1 MRDKISKIL
10 KKSDQDQKEIIKKGI
25 FFMGF
30 RATGILGGYLFTLYI
45 TNNYGASLNG
55 LVVLSFSIF
64 MFATIIGRL
73 GIDVNLIK
81 FYSTEKNWE
90 ENPGLFYRVLLKS
103 FLFSSFLVAILYLS
117 RDFVIINLFDK
128 PQLKPYYFWAILS
141 IPGWVI
147 TMLCAGA
154 LRAKGYNNW
163 FAFFINTGR
172 FSLAFIFVC
181 ILGWIEMN
189 PINVMIAHLY
199 GIYVLTLIA
208 LIVTVKKFKR
218 VSFKSEINSWAFLKE
233 SFPMML
239 SSTIMI
245 FLGWMDTFIL
255 GIYETDESIGIY
267 NVALK
272 LALVTSFSIEAINS
286 SLAPKIAN
294 LYLNDLREKFLN
306 LVKFSTR
313 LNFIL
318 TLLIVTVLVIFNQW
332 FLGIFGEEFKAGSI
346 ALIILCS
353 IHLINSSVGS
363 VGIIMQMT
371 GKQKQYQYIAIISLC
386 INLLLNFIL
395 IPKYGINGAAIATA
409 VSLSVWNVSG
419 CVYLKR
425 KENIKTYL

>member
-1 MRDKISKIL
+1 LKTSLSKLL
-10 KKSDQDQKEIIKKGI
+10 KNSDQDQKEIIKKGI

-81 FYSTEKNWE
+81 FYSTKDNWEKN
-90 ENPGLFYRVLLKS
+90 PGVFYRVLLKS
-103 FLFSSFLVAILYLS
+103 FLLSSLLVFVLYLA
-117 RDFVIINLFDK
+117 RDFVVINLFKK
-128 PQLKPYYFWAILS
+128 PQLSPYYFWAILA

-154 LRAKGYNNW
+154 LRARGFNNW
-163 FAFFINTGR
+163 FAFFNNTGR
-172 FSLAFIFVC
+172 FLFAFLFVC
-181 ILGWIEMN
+181 LLGWIEMK
-189 PINVMIAHLY
+189 PINIMIAHFF
-199 GIYVLTLIA
+199 GIYLLTIIA
-208 LIVTVKKFKR
+208 LIVIVKEFKKI
-218 VSFKSEINSWAFLKE
+218 SFRSTTNTWAFLKE

-272 LALVTSFSIEAINS
+272 LALATSFSIEAINS

-294 LYLNDLREKFLN
+294 LYLNNLKEKFLK
-306 LVKFSTR
+306 LIKFSTR
-313 LNFIL
+313 LNFVL
-318 TLLIVTVLVIFNQW
+318 TLFIVSGLVIFNQW

-353 IHLINSSVGS
+353 IHLINSAVGS

-371 GKQKQYQYIAIISLC
+371 GKQKQYQYIAVVSLLV
-386 INLLLNFIL
+386 NLFLNFIL
-395 IPKYGINGAAIATA
+395 IPRYGINGAAIATA

-419 CVYLKR
+419 CVYLKC
-425 KENIKTYL
+425 KDNIRTYL

>member
-1 MRDKISKIL
+1 MKDKISKLL

-30 RATGILGGYLFTLYI
+30 RGIGILGGYLFTLYI
-45 TNNYGASLNG
+45 TNNYGADLNG

-81 FYSTEKNWE
+81 FYSTENNWD

-117 RDFVIINLFDK
+117 RDFVIINLFEK
-128 PQLKPYYFWAILS
+128 PQLSPYYFWAILA

-154 LRAKGYNNW
+154 LRARGFNNW

-172 FSLAFIFVC
+172 FLFAFLLVYF
-181 ILGWIEMN
+181 LGWMEMK
-189 PINVMIAHLY
+189 PINIMVAHFF
-199 GIYVLTLIA
+199 GIYLLTIIA
-208 LIVTVKKFKR
+208 LIVIVKKLKK
-218 VSFKSEINSWAFLKE
+218 VSFRSTTNTWVFLKE

-294 LYLNDLREKFLN
+294 LYLNNLKDKFLN

-313 LNFIL
+313 LNFVL
-318 TLLIVTVLVIFNQW
+318 TLFIVSVLVTFNKW
-332 FLGIFGEEFKAGSI
+332 FLNLFGEEFEAGTI

-353 IHLINSSVGS
+353 VHLINSSVGS

-371 GKQKQYQYIAIISLC
+371 GKQKQYQYIAIASLL

-395 IPKYGINGAAIATA
+395 IPRYGINGAAIATA
-409 VSLSVWNVSG
+409 ISLSVWNITG
-419 CVYLKR
+419 TIYLKR
-425 KENIKTYL
+425 KENIRTYL

>member
-1 MRDKISKIL
+1 LKNKISKYLKNSDTDKKDIL
-10 KKSDQDQKEIIKKGI
+10 KKGI

-30 RATGILGGYLFTLYI
+30 RVTGILGGYLFTLYI

-81 FYSTEKNWE
+81 FYSSE
-90 ENPGLFYRVLLKS
+90 ENWDNNPGVFYRVLLKS
-103 FLFSSFLVAILYLS
+103 LLFSSILVVVLYFA
-117 RDFVIINLFDK
+117 RDFIIIDLFKK
-128 PQLKPYYFWAILS
+128 PQLSPYYFWAILS

-154 LRAKGYNNW
+154 LRARGFNNW

-172 FSLAFIFVC
+172 FSLAFLFVC
-181 ILGWIEMN
+181 LLGWIEMN
-189 PINVMIAHLY
+189 PINVMIAHFF
-199 GIYVLTLIA
+199 GIYILTLIA
-208 LIVTVKKFKR
+208 LIVIVKKFQKI
-218 VSFKSEINSWAFLKE
+218 SFKTTTNTWAFLRE

-255 GIYETDESIGIY
+255 GIYEPDESIGIY

-294 LYLNDLREKFLN
+294 LYVNNLKEKFLS
-306 LVKFSTR
+306 LIKFSTR

-318 TLLIVTVLVIFNQW
+318 TLFIVSVLIIFNES
-332 FLGIFGEEFKAGSI
+332 FLSIFGEDFKAGSI

-395 IPKYGINGAAIATA
+395 IPKYGINGAAVATA

-425 KENIKTYL
+425 NENIKTYL

>member
-1 MRDKISKIL
+1 LRDKISKL
-10 KKSDQDQKEIIKKGI
+10 LRNSDQDQREVIKKGI

-30 RATGILGGYLFTLYI
+30 RAKGILGGYLFTLYI

-55 LVVLSFSIF
+55 LVVLGFSIF

-81 FYSTEKNWE
+81 FYSTKDNWE
-90 ENPGLFYRVLLKS
+90 NNPGVFYRVLLKS
-103 FLFSSFLVAILYLS
+103 FFFSSLLVLILYMG
-117 RDFVIINLFDK
+117 RNFVVIDLFKK
-128 PQLKPYYFWAILS
+128 PQLSPYYFWAILA

-163 FAFFINTGR
+163 FAFFNNTGR
-172 FSLAFIFVC
+172 FLFAFLFVC
-181 ILGWIEMN
+181 LLGWIEMN
-189 PINVMIAHLY
+189 PINIMIAHFF
-199 GIYVLTLIA
+199 GIYLLTIIA
-208 LIVTVKKFKR
+208 LIVIVKKFKR
-218 VSFKSEINSWAFLKE
+218 VSFRSTINTWAFLKE

-294 LYLNDLREKFLN
+294 LYLNNLKEKFLK
-306 LVKFSTR
+306 LIKFSTR
-313 LNFIL
+313 LNFVL
-318 TLLIVTVLVIFNQW
+318 TLFIVSVLVIFNQW
-332 FLGIFGEEFKAGSI
+332 FLGIFGEEFKVGSI

-371 GKQKQYQYIAIISLC
+371 GKQKQYQYIAVVSLLV
-386 INLLLNFIL
+386 NLLLNFIL
-395 IPKYGINGAAIATA
+395 IPRYGINGAAIATA

-419 CVYLKR
+419 CIYLKR
-425 KENIKTYL
+425 KENIRTYL

>member
-1 MRDKISKIL
+1 MRDKISKFI
-10 KKSDQDQKEIIKKGI
+10 KNSDQDQREVIKKGI

-30 RATGILGGYLFTLYI
+30 RAIGILGGYLFTLYI

-55 LVVLSFSIF
+55 LVVLGFSIF

-81 FYSTEKNWE
+81 FYSTKDNWEKN
-90 ENPGLFYRVLLKS
+90 PGVFYRVLLKS
-103 FLFSSFLVAILYLS
+103 FFFSSLLVLILYMG
-117 RDFVIINLFDK
+117 RNFVVIDLFKK
-128 PQLKPYYFWAILS
+128 PQLSPYYFWAILA

-154 LRAKGYNNW
+154 LRARGFNNW

-172 FSLAFIFVC
+172 FSFAFIFVC
-181 ILGWIEMN
+181 LLGWIEMK
-189 PINVMIAHLY
+189 PINIMIAHFF
-199 GIYVLTLIA
+199 GIYLLTTIA
-208 LIVTVKKFKR
+208 LIVIVKKFKR
-218 VSFKSEINSWAFLKE
+218 VSFRSTTNTWAFLKE

-294 LYLNDLREKFLN
+294 LYLNNLKEKFLK
-306 LVKFSTR
+306 LIKFSTR
-313 LNFIL
+313 LNFVL
-318 TLLIVTVLVIFNQW
+318 TLFIVSVLVIFNQW
-332 FLGIFGEEFKAGSI
+332 FLGIFGEEFKVGSI

-371 GKQKQYQYIAIISLC
+371 GKQKQYQYIAVVSLLV
-386 INLLLNFIL
+386 NLLLNFIL
-395 IPKYGINGAAIATA
+395 IPRYGINGAAIATA
-409 VSLSVWNVSG
+409 VSLSIWNVSG

-425 KENIKTYL
+425 KENIRTYL